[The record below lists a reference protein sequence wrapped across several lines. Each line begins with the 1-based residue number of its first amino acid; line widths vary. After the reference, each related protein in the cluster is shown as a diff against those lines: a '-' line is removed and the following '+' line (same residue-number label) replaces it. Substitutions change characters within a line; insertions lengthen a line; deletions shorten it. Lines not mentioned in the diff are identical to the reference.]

1 METFKII
8 GFSEKFP
15 KGGVGGGGLEQF
27 ADLTGTHIIALSI
40 LHVKHPNKHN
50 NQQCNIQ
57 AIVKKIFQ
65 SKLNLE

>member
-1 METFKII
+1 MKTFKII
-8 GFSEKFP
+8 GFSENFLK
-15 KGGVGGGGLEQF
+15 VGWGGGLEQF

>member
-1 METFKII
+1 MKTFKII

-15 KGGVGGGGLEQF
+15 KGEGGPEQF
-27 ADLTGTHIIALSI
+27 ADLTGPHIIALSI
-40 LHVKHPNKHN
+40 FHVKHPNKHN